1 MLNLTLVRL
10 ARRLTS
16 LINSVV
22 FFAGGLLIVQVARA
36 AYEAPNS
43 AYNAPTNYYNAASG
57 TGTTLK
63 TSLHNIIS
71 TGFTGR
77 TYGDFRFASAILD
90 QDPNNPNNILLVYNR
105 ASISNIW
112 DSGVTWSR
120 EHTIPVSWLG
130 TGDPSNTA
138 SPSIETDEFELRP
151 VNPGLNS
158 SRSNNFY
165 GLPTSTGTQGRPPS
179 NTSAYYP
186 GDADAGE
193 LARGYFYLATRYFTP
208 GSSTLSLN
216 NIRLIN
222 TSTIPATGSFQA
234 GDLASL
240 LKWNYE
246 FGVDN
251 FERRRNQ
258 MIYGSSGDL
267 TDHALNPTY
276 YQGNRNPYIDHPEY
290 VWSVFGTHFDGT
302 GNIINNSQIS
312 VASPDTGGA
321 STATVNLGSIIT
333 GASFGTSNV
342 TVNKSGAD
350 PTTFNINTT
359 GAASTV
365 AGTGLLT
372 AGVGQAMDYNA
383 QTKTIKAGLDA
394 TGGAGLK
401 SGIITLHNS
410 DLTTAGAGQGSAD
423 GDDAI
428 NVTGTVLDHANA
440 SFAGGSDSNSLQ
452 LNFGTLAAGTGVA
465 HLQFQLFNLM
475 ATQNFTSSLDVT
487 GLSGT
492 GDTSKLTTDLS
503 LLDNLAAGGN
513 QTFMAN
519 LDTSQTGSFSAT
531 YFLNSSDDTS
541 LTGATAG
548 QQLVLTLTGSV
559 AAVPEP
565 TSIALLAIGLLIFKI
580 RRRA

>member
-1 MLNLTLVRL
+1 MLKLSLVRL
-10 ARRLTS
+10 APRN
-16 LINSVV
+16 NSFVKPV
-22 FFAGGLLIVQVARA
+22 LAFAIGLLLVQAVRA

-43 AYNAPTNYYNAASG
+43 AYNAPTHYYDTASG

-105 ASISNIW
+105 ASVSNIW

-130 TGDPSNTA
+130 TGDPGNND

-165 GLPTSTGTQGRPPS
+165 GLPTTTGGQGRPPS
-179 NTSAYYP
+179 NTQAYYP

-193 LARGYFYLATRYFTP
+193 LARGYFYLATRYFT
-208 GSSTLSLN
+208 GSPTLSLN
-216 NIRLIN
+216 NIQLVN
-222 TSTIPATGSFQA
+222 TSSIPATGSFKA

-258 MIYGSSGDL
+258 MIYGSAGDN

-290 VWSVFGTHFDGT
+290 VWSVFGTHTDGS

-312 VASPDTGGA
+312 VASPDGGGA
-321 STATVNLGSIIT
+321 SSTTVNLGSVIT
-333 GASFGTSNV
+333 GANFGTSNV
-342 TVNKSGAD
+342 TVNKTGAD
-350 PTTFNINTT
+350 PTTFNVTAS

-365 AGTGLLT
+365 AAAGFIS
-372 AGVGQAMDYNA
+372 AGVGQAMDYNI
-383 QTKTIKAGLDA
+383 QTRTIKAALDA

-401 SGIITLHNS
+401 TGAITLHNT

-423 GDDAI
+423 GDDAV
-428 NVTGTVLDHANA
+428 NVTGTVLDHANG
-440 SFAGGSDSNSLQ
+440 SFAGGSDTNSLQ

-475 ATQNFTSSLDVT
+475 ATQNFTSSLDLIGIT
-487 GLSGT
+487 SS

-513 QTFMAN
+513 QSFTAN
-519 LDTSQTGSFSAT
+519 LDTSQIGTFSAT

-565 TSIALLAIGLLIFKI
+565 ASIALLVTGVLIFRF